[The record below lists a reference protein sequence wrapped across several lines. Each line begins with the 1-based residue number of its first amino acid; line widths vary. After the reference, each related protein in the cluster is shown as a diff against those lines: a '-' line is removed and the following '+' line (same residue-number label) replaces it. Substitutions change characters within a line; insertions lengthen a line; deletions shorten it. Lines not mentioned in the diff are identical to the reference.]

1 MNYENDII
9 EMLKS
14 LKVNNIYATEE
25 FEKDITMLVLTNV
38 KKFVRNFYRDIRR
51 KNFEEYNRYERLSL
65 NKPQKELLKGKA
77 LYRYEYR
84 ENSNLKCIY
93 VIENENTMQKTILL
107 CAFNEDG
114 DKTKGK
120 NSYKD
125 NINRAIRIYL
135 NTIGNWGDKD
145 GNWL

>member
-1 MNYENDII
+1 MNYENAII

-14 LKVNNIYATEE
+14 LKVNNIYATKE
-25 FEKDITMLVLTNV
+25 FEKDITKLVLSNI
-38 KKFVRNFYRDIRR
+38 KRFVRNFYRDIRR
-51 KNFEEYNRYERLSL
+51 KNFEEYNRYERLNLDKS
-65 NKPQKELLKGKA
+65 QKELLKEKA

-93 VIENENTMQKTILL
+93 IIDNENNTDKTLLL

-114 DKTKGK
+114 DKIKGK

-135 NTIGNWGDKD
+135 NTIEIWGDKD
-145 GNWL
+145 GN

>member
-1 MNYENDII
+1 MNYENAII

-14 LKVNNIYATEE
+14 LKVNNIYATKE
-25 FEKDITMLVLTNV
+25 FEKDITKLVLSNI
-38 KKFVRNFYRDIRR
+38 KRFVRNFYRDIRR
-51 KNFEEYNRYERLSL
+51 KNFEEYNRYERLNLDKS
-65 NKPQKELLKGKA
+65 QKELLKGKA

-93 VIENENTMQKTILL
+93 IIDNENNTDKTLLL

-114 DKTKGK
+114 DKIKGK

-135 NTIGNWGDKD
+135 NTIEIWGDKD
-145 GNWL
+145 GN

>member
-1 MNYENDII
+1 MNYENAII

-14 LKVNNIYATEE
+14 LKVNNIYATKE
-25 FEKDITMLVLTNV
+25 FEKDITKLVLSNI
-38 KKFVRNFYRDIRR
+38 KIFVRNFYRDIRR
-51 KNFEEYNRYERLSL
+51 KNFEEYNRYERLNLDRS
-65 NKPQKELLKGKA
+65 QKELLKGKA

-93 VIENENTMQKTILL
+93 IIDNENNTDKTLLL

-114 DKTKGK
+114 DKIKGK

-135 NTIGNWGDKD
+135 NTIEIWGDKD
-145 GNWL
+145 GN

>member
-25 FEKDITMLVLTNV
+25 FEKDITKLVLTNV

-77 LYRYEYR
+77 LYRY
-84 ENSNLKCIY
+84 
-93 VIENENTMQKTILL
+93 
-107 CAFNEDG
+107 
-114 DKTKGK
+114 
-120 NSYKD
+120 
-125 NINRAIRIYL
+125 
-135 NTIGNWGDKD
+135 
-145 GNWL
+145 

>member
-1 MNYENDII
+1 MNYENAII

-14 LKVNNIYATEE
+14 LKVNNIYATKE
-25 FEKDITMLVLTNV
+25 FEKDITKLVLSNI
-38 KKFVRNFYRDIRR
+38 KIFVRNFYRDIRR
-51 KNFEEYNRYERLSL
+51 KNFEEYNRYERLNLDRS
-65 NKPQKELLKGKA
+65 QKELLKGKA

-93 VIENENTMQKTILL
+93 IIDNENNTDKTLLL

-114 DKTKGK
+114 DKIKGK

-135 NTIGNWGDKD
+135 NTIEIWGDKD

>member
-25 FEKDITMLVLTNV
+25 FEKDITKLVLTNV

-77 LYRYEYR
+77 LYRYD
-84 ENSNLKCIY
+84 I
-93 VIENENTMQKTILL
+93 
-107 CAFNEDG
+107 
-114 DKTKGK
+114 GK
-120 NSYKD
+120 
-125 NINRAIRIYL
+125 IQI
-135 NTIGNWGDKD
+135 
-145 GNWL
+145 